1 MIRINNISKKFGQ
14 DYLFENVNLMIHPGD
29 KIALLGQNGTG
40 KSTFVKCILGEE
52 KYDVGVIEVDD
63 KLKISVMVQ
72 EKEFENCE
80 NNFIN
85 YLNERNLQVKDKI
98 IEIEKRF
105 EDPSIYNDEKEFQK
119 IMYEHEMLVHQS
131 NQVFEDIK
139 FKEILKRLNFEEE
152 QFNTPLYKLSGG
164 QKMKLRI
171 AECLAKDA
179 DIYFLDEPTNH
190 LDFNTMNQLDVEL
203 SKKET
208 VFIISHDRYLLNKF
222 AKKIIEIENR
232 AFQIYGSGYEKYLA
246 EKEHRHQLI
255 KKFHNE
261 TVKRREELTAL
272 VRQLRVWASI
282 AGNQTKRI
290 QADRFESELKK
301 LPQTMNPEKFTKEF
315 RISFD
320 NEKRAGS
327 MAFQI
332 SDISKKYQNQEL
344 FSQVNFEIERG
355 EKVAIVGANGSGK
368 STFLKIIAGII
379 DGDSGKVK
387 IGPNTT
393 SGYFDQELQD
403 FDQDQTVMDFFK
415 KNFGH
420 LKEERLM
427 ALIAGAGMP
436 PHTFKQSIKS
446 LSGGE
451 KARLNIIRL
460 MVENHNVLLLDEPTN
475 NLDIKLI
482 ETLEKALSKFKGT
495 IMFISHDRY
504 FIDKVATRLFILEDG
519 KITSKPGNY
528 SNNFDNL
535 GIIKI

>member
-1 MIRINNISKKFGQ
+1 MIRINNLAKKFGH
-14 DYLFENVNLMIHPGD
+14 DNLFENVNLVIHKGD

-52 KYDVGVIEVDD
+52 KYDVGLIEVDD
-63 KLKISVMVQ
+63 KLNISVMVQ
-72 EKEFENCE
+72 EKEFEDSE
-80 NNFIN
+80 SNFLD
-85 YLNERNLQVKDKI
+85 YLNERNMHVKNKI
-98 IEIEKRF
+98 IELEKRF
-105 EDPSIYNDEKEFQK
+105 EEPDIYSDEKEFQK
-119 IMYEHEMLVHQS
+119 IMYEHEILVRQS
-131 NQVFEDIK
+131 SQVFEDIK
-139 FKEILKRLNFEEE
+139 FKEILKRLNFEEDK
-152 QFNTPLYKLSGG
+152 FNTPLYKLSGG

-171 AECLAKDA
+171 AECLSKDA

-190 LDFNTMNQLDVEL
+190 LDFDTMNQLDTEL
-203 SKKET
+203 SNKET

-222 AKKIIEIENR
+222 AKKIIEIENKS
-232 AFQIYGSGYEKYLA
+232 FQIYGSGYEKYMD

-261 TVKRREELTAL
+261 NVKRREELTAL
-272 VRQLRVWASI
+272 IRQLRVWASI

-290 QADRFESELKK
+290 QADRFEAELKK
-301 LPQTMNPEKFTKEF
+301 LPQTMDPEKFTKEF

-320 NEKRAGS
+320 NERRAGS

-332 SDISKKYQNQEL
+332 SDVSKKYHNQEL
-344 FSQVNFEIERG
+344 FSNVNFEIERG
-355 EKVAIVGANGSGK
+355 EKVGIVGSNGSGK

-379 DGDSGKVK
+379 EGDSGKVK

-415 KNFGH
+415 TNFGH

-427 ALIAGAGMP
+427 ALIAGAGMS

-482 ETLEKALSKFKGT
+482 ETLENALGKFKGT
-495 IMFISHDRY
+495 MLFISHDRY
-504 FIDKVATRLFILEDG
+504 FIDKVANRLFVLKDG
-519 KITSKPGNY
+519 KITSKKGNY
-528 SNNFDNL
+528 SDNFSN
-535 GIIKI
+535 

>member
-1 MIRINNISKKFGQ
+1 MIQIKNISKKFGH
-14 DYLFENVNLMIHPGD
+14 DYLFENVNLVIHKGD

-52 KYDVGVIEVDD
+52 KYDVGTIEFDD
-63 KLKISVMVQ
+63 KLHISVMVQ
-72 EKEFENCE
+72 EKEFEE
-80 NNFIN
+80 SESNFLD
-85 YLNERNLQVKDKI
+85 YLHERNLNLKKKI

-105 EDPSIYNDEKEFQK
+105 EDPSIYSNEEEFQK
-119 IMYEHEMLVHQS
+119 IMYEHERLVRQS
-131 NQVFEDIK
+131 NETVENDSI
-139 FKEILKRLNFEEE
+139 KEILKRLSFEEE
-152 QFNTPLYKLSGG
+152 QFNTPLHRLSGG

-171 AECLAKDA
+171 AECLAKKA

-190 LDFNTMNQLDVEL
+190 LDFDTMNQLDTEL
-203 SKKET
+203 AKKET

-222 AKKIIEIENR
+222 AKKIIEIENK
-232 AFQIYGSGYEKYLA
+232 AFQIYGSGYEKYLE
-246 EKEHRHQLI
+246 EKEHRHKLI

-282 AGNQTKRI
+282 AGNSMKRA
-290 QADRFESELKK
+290 QADKFENELKK
-301 LPQTMNPEKFTKEF
+301 LPQTMDPEKFTKEF

-332 SDISKKYQNQEL
+332 TDVSKKYHDQEL
-344 FSQVNFEIERG
+344 FSEINFEIERG
-355 EKVAIVGANGSGK
+355 EKVGIVGSNGSGK

-379 DGDSGKVK
+379 EGDSGKVK

-415 KNFGH
+415 TNFGH

-427 ALIAGAGMP
+427 ALIAGAGMS

-475 NLDIKLI
+475 NLDINLI
-482 ETLEKALSKFKGT
+482 ETLENALGKFKGT
-495 IMFISHDRY
+495 ILFISHDRY
-504 FIDKVATRLFILEDG
+504 FIDKVATRLFVLADG
-519 KITSKPGNY
+519 KIVSKPGNY
-528 SNNFDNL
+528 SDNFSD
-535 GIIKI
+535 